1 MTDFFA
7 SGWFNY
13 LVLPAAIF
21 FARICDV
28 TIGTLRIIFVSKG
41 NKIVAPVLG
50 FFEVLIWIIAITRII
65 ENLNNPFCYVAYAA
79 GFATGNYIGLRVEEK
94 LAVGIVLI
102 RIITS
107 GKTDELMQSLHSG
120 NIGATIVDAGGSQ
133 GKVNIILT
141 IVQRTRINDVLGIIM
156 AADRNAFYTVEDI
169 RMVNRGIFPGNAQ
182 ASARVDL
189 FRRWRRGI

>member
-1 MTDFFA
+1 MADFFG
-7 SGWFNY
+7 SDWFNY
-13 LVLPAAIF
+13 LMLPAAIF
-21 FARICDV
+21 LARICDV

-41 NKIVAPVLG
+41 NKLIAPVLG

-79 GFATGNYIGLRVEEK
+79 GFATGNYIGLKVEEK

-120 NIGATIVDAGGSQ
+120 NIGATLVDAGGSQ

-141 IVQRTRINDVLGIIM
+141 IVLRTRINDVLGIIM
-156 AADRNAFYTVEDI
+156 AANRYAFYTVEDI
-169 RMVNRGIFPGNAQ
+169 RMVNRGIFPGNAP
-182 ASARVDL
+182 APARVDL
-189 FRRWRRGI
+189 LRR

>member
-1 MTDFFA
+1 M
-7 SGWFNY
+7 
-13 LVLPAAIF
+13 
-21 FARICDV
+21 
-28 TIGTLRIIFVSKG
+28 
-41 NKIVAPVLG
+41 
-50 FFEVLIWIIAITRII
+50 LIWIIAITRII